1 MELPGC
7 PFFKE
12 TNEIIGITAMTYTN
26 DFEYFLCLCKHTC
39 TFVVCIF
46 VILYFAKLKEII

>member
-46 VILYFAKLKEII
+46 VILYFAKLK